1 MVLAQ
6 DLRDAVLQA
15 AMQGKLTEQLNTDS
29 DVNVFISEIKEE
41 KEKQIKEK
49 IIKKEKAILNIDVD
63 DVLWDIPTNW
73 KFEKLGN
80 LFYIERGSSP
90 RPIANYITDKPDG
103 ENWIKIG
110 DTEVNSKY
118 VTKTKEKITKE
129 GALQSREVN
138 IGDFIFT
145 NSMSFGRPY
154 ILKIKGYIHD
164 GWNVIHNIKAK
175 TQFNQDYL
183 YYVLSSDL
191 LKKQIVAKA
200 DGGVVKNIRSD
211 ELRDLI
217 IPIPPIE
224 EQQRIVEK
232 IEALMLKIDEYEKIE
247 NRLEEIKKAFPG
259 DMKDALLQAA
269 MQGKLTEQ
277 LPTDSSVDDLIEKIK
292 EERKKLED
300 EGKIKK
306 TSRNACLANSLELD
320 KEDYPF
326 EIPDNWKFKK
336 IIDISEIYT
345 GTSINETIKKTK
357 YTGLSS
363 GLNYIG
369 TKDVEFNHTINYNNG
384 VKIPEKES
392 GFVYSYPNNIL
403 MCIEGGSAGRKIAIT
418 NQKVCFGN
426 KLCNFIPFIINNK
439 FLYYYLQSPL
449 FLKSFAN
456 NLSGIISGV
465 SLNKIKELYFPLPP
479 LEEQQRIVEQ
489 LDKLL
494 LLCDKL

>member
-1 MVLAQ
+1 MVVLAQ

-232 IEALMLKIDEYEKIE
+232 IEDLMLKIDEYEKIE

-277 LPTDSSVDDLIEKIK
+277 LPTDSNVDDLIEKIK

-306 TSRNACLANSLELD
+306 TSRNACLANSYD
-320 KEDYPF
+320 DVPF
-326 EIPDNWKFKK
+326 EIPSNWKWCTLNDLSYINGGYAFKSTEYQSTGIR
-336 IIDISEIYT
+336 IIRISDF
-345 GTSINETIKKTK
+345 NETGILNEKIVRYK
-357 YTGLSS
+357 YS
-363 GLNYIG
+363 
-369 TKDVEFNHTINYNNG
+369 
-384 VKIPEKES
+384 KELDA
-392 GFVYSYPNNIL
+392 FEIFKNNIL
-403 MCIEGGSAGRKIAIT
+403 MCMTGGTVGKMCYICNVKEKSYT
-418 NQKVCFGN
+418 NQRVANIKPIYLNSKFVYYM
-426 KLCNFIPFIINNK
+426 LLAPTSQQIINNK
-439 FLYYYLQSPL
+439 KTST
-449 FLKSFAN
+449 N
-456 NLSGIISGV
+456 DNISIDT
-465 SLNKIKELYFPLPP
+465 LENIYIPLPP
-479 LEEQQRIVEQ
+479 IEEQTRIVEI
-489 LDKLL
+489 LDRLLSLIQKL
-494 LLCDKL
+494 

>member
-1 MVLAQ
+1 MVVLAQ
-6 DLRDAVLQA
+6 DLRNAVLQA
-15 AMQGKLTEQLNTDS
+15 AMQGKLTKQLNTDS
-29 DVNVFISEIKEE
+29 DVNIFISEIKEE

-232 IEALMLKIDEYEKIE
+232 IEELMLKIDEYEKIE
-247 NRLEEIKKAFPG
+247 KRLEEIKKQFPI
-259 DMKDALLQAA
+259 DLRDSLLQAA

-292 EERKKLED
+292 KERKKLED

-306 TSRNACLANSLELD
+306 TSRNACLANSYD
-320 KEDYPF
+320 NMPF
-326 EIPDNWKFKK
+326 EIPSNWKWSNINELSLLYFNGKNPKYSAVKNNNYCIGQKNNQDYGIELKEIKYVTEEFWNNIDK
-336 IIDISEIYT
+336 IYFLEKNDVLLNTLGT
-345 GTSINETIKKTK
+345 GTMGRSGIYNNEIEKT
-357 YTGLSS
+357 LCDSCIFVMRF
-363 GLNYIG
+363 LNYITAKYILYFLKLNRKNLEG
-369 TKDVEFNHTINYNNG
+369 TATG
-384 VKIPEKES
+384 T
-392 GFVYSYPNNIL
+392 
-403 MCIEGGSAGRKIAIT
+403 T
-418 NQKVCFGN
+418 NQKN
-426 KLCNFIPFIINNK
+426 ISKNTILSLPIP
-439 FLYYYLQSPL
+439 
-449 FLKSFAN
+449 
-456 NLSGIISGV
+456 V
-465 SLNKIKELYFPLPP
+465 PP
-479 LEEQQRIVEQ
+479 IEEQTRIVEI
-489 LDKLL
+489 LDRFLPLIQKL
-494 LLCDKL
+494 